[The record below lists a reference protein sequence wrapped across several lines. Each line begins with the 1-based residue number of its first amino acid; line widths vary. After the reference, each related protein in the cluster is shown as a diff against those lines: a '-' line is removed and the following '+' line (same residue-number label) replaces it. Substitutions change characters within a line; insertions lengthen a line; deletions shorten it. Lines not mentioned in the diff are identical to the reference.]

1 MVQEED
7 GANQCA
13 SLVGLGVNGA
23 ALPLMHLKGI
33 RLSTPRCRGFRFT
46 QRLELPQVS
55 SRDSRRAAFLWPA
68 RPGVWHSFSMP
79 RTVPVQIPQADSL
92 VRVRSAVSAVARGAQ
107 TAQAVSQELGI
118 SERQAGYAL
127 HAAQGLGWLE
137 PVRDG
142 DASEQEGRGRVRATP
157 ASDALLATPTGSGAE
172 REFFRQSLER
182 HAGLKELAPQL
193 LADKSPNRDELVRSL
208 VRAGLS
214 PSTARRRATTLL
226 AWRRQVVGEQKGSRG
241 KRTPR
246 VAASAKAARVKS
258 PKRVPVQLSLVDLG
272 LPAPTL
278 SAALVRDITRD
289 NPWWLGLPSKALP
302 PTRRG
307 FVTAIQRRLETRLA
321 PVVVVRGPRQVGKT
335 TAQLQVI
342 ADLLRSGIEPQRILR
357 VQFDELPEITAI
369 GNSEPILRIIDWYEH
384 AVLKRTLNAAAAE
397 GRPTFLFF
405 DEVQNLSD
413 WAIQLKKLVDGST
426 TQVVVTGSSALR
438 IEAGR
443 DSLAGRITTLEVGT
457 LTLCEIAAI
466 RRLGDLQPLL
476 RDNGLERLAERSFWD
491 TLRQHGLAQAELRD
505 AALRA
510 FSERGGYP
518 LCHERGDVPWEQ
530 VAAQL
535 NETII
540 QRVIQHDLRASE
552 SPGRKRDPQLLE
564 ELFRLCCRY
573 AGQAPSLDLFVR
585 EIQRALHANV
595 GAQRVRHYLDFLDRT
610 LLVRLVRPLEI
621 RLKKIRGASKLCLAD
636 HGLRASWLQELC
648 PIEPAELA
656 QLPDL
661 ADLAGRLVE
670 SIVGAYLMTI
680 GGLQLTHFPMRPGE
694 PEVDFVLTIGTQRI
708 PLEVK
713 YRRRI
718 DVMADTEGLRSFIER
733 SVNRAPFG
741 ILVTQSDDVRLSDP
755 RIIPIS
761 LANLLLLR

>member
-1 MVQEED
+1 MSRT
-7 GANQCA
+7 A
-13 SLVGLGVNGA
+13 
-23 ALPLMHLKGI
+23 PL
-33 RLSTPRCRGFRFT
+33 
-46 QRLELPQVS
+46 
-55 SRDSRRAAFLWPA
+55 
-68 RPGVWHSFSMP
+68 
-79 RTVPVQIPQADSL
+79 QIPQADSL
-92 VRVRSAVSAVARGAQ
+92 ARVRHAVSAVARGAQ
-107 TAQAVSQELGI
+107 TALAVSQELGI
-118 SERQAGYAL
+118 SERQASYAL

-142 DASEQEGRGRVRATP
+142 EAGEQGGRGRVRATP
-157 ASDALLATPTGSGAE
+157 ASDALLATPPGSAAE
-172 REFFRQSLER
+172 RALLRQSLAR
-182 HAGLKELAPQL
+182 HDGLRALVPNL
-193 LADKSPNRDELVRSL
+193 LADSAPSRDELIRSL

-214 PSTARRRATTLL
+214 PSTAKRRATTLL
-226 AWRRQVVGEQKGSRG
+226 AWRKQIVGEPGRPG
-241 KRTPR
+241 L
-246 VAASAKAARVKS
+246 KS
-258 PKRVPVQLSLVDLG
+258 PLTIAVGARNVRMTPARRPPAQLALADLG

-289 NPWWLGLPSKALP
+289 NPWWLGQPSKALP
-302 PTRRG
+302 PTRRE
-307 FVTAIQRRLETRLA
+307 FVAAIHRRLETRLA

-342 ADLLRSGIEPQRILR
+342 ADLLRRGVEPRRILR
-357 VQFDELPEITAI
+357 VQFDELPEITAL
-369 GNSEPILRIIDWYEH
+369 GDSEPILRIIDWYEQ
-384 AVLKRTLNAAAAE
+384 AVLQRSLNAAAAE
-397 GRPTFLFF
+397 GQPTFLFF

-457 LTLCEIAAI
+457 LTLSEIAAI
-466 RRLGDLQPLL
+466 RGLGDLQPLL
-476 RDNGLERLAERSFWD
+476 RDNGLERLAERPFWD
-491 TLRQHGLAQAELRD
+491 TLCKHGQAQATLRD
-505 AALRA
+505 AALHA

-518 LCHERGDVPWEQ
+518 LCHERAEVPWDQ

-648 PIEPAELA
+648 PIAPADLA
-656 QLPDL
+656 ALPDL

-670 SIVGAYLMTI
+670 SIVGAYLMTF

-741 ILVTQSDDVRLSDP
+741 ILVTQSDDVKLSDH
-755 RIIPIS
+755 RIVPIS